1 MTGEKLFEAL
11 GDIDEKYIREAR
23 ELNSNSRV
31 RIDIGE
37 EKNMRN
43 FFKRPAVAVAALAI
57 CVCITGVT
65 ALATTDKVKGFFK
78 DIKRWDGAV
87 IGTEYEQ
94 ATDELEL
101 TIGNVD
107 EEIHVEVKM
116 VNPSV
121 APYGF
126 FELFGISS
134 YKIMDFN
141 GNVVIEGSATEM
153 AEIVDGVII
162 LKIPCN
168 DLPIGEYELVVD
180 KMVGSS
186 KADQPLELGGVWKCG
201 FIVK

>member
-11 GDIDEKYIREAR
+11 GDIDEKYIREAGKVNR
-23 ELNSNSRV
+23 NC
-31 RIDIGE
+31 E
-37 EKNMRN
+37 EIVQKGGKTAMRKI
-43 FFKRPAVAVAALAI
+43 FRRPMVAVAALAI

-65 ALATTDKVKGFFK
+65 ALATSDKVKGYFK
-78 DIKRWDGAV
+78 DIMRWDGAV

-107 EEIHVEVKM
+107 EGIHVEVKM
-116 VNPSV
+116 VNPDV

-134 YKIMDFN
+134 YKIMDLN
-141 GNVVIEGSATEM
+141 GNIIVEGSDTGM
-153 AEIVDGVII
+153 AEIMDGVIN

-168 DLPIGEYELVVD
+168 DLPVGEYELVVD
-180 KMVGSS
+180 KMVGSA
-186 KADQPLELGGVWKCG
+186 KADQPLELSGVWTCD
-201 FIVK
+201 FSVY

>member
-1 MTGEKLFEAL
+1 MTGEKLFESL
-11 GDIDEKYIREAR
+11 GNIDEKYIREAR
-23 ELNSNSRV
+23 ELNSNSSV
-31 RIDIGE
+31 RIDKGE
-37 EKNMRN
+37 EMRMRK
-43 FFKRPAVAVAALAI
+43 FFRRPAVAVAALAI

-65 ALATTDKVKGFFK
+65 ALATSDKVKGYFK
-78 DIKRWDGAV
+78 DIMRWDGAV

-116 VNPSV
+116 VNSSV

-126 FELFGISS
+126 FELFGIAS
-134 YKIMDFN
+134 YKIMDSN
-141 GNVVIEGSATEM
+141 GNVVVEGRTTEM
-153 AEIVDGVII
+153 AEIVDGVIN
-162 LKIPCN
+162 LMIPCN
-168 DLPIGEYELVVD
+168 DLPVGEYELVVD